1 MYEIYQGISHPGCIP
16 AYPGYGYMIRDIY
29 ETITSSHLTLQ
40 TKQGRIK
47 NFKLSG
53 VTRQVESPSPDT
65 PHDIQGVGERT
76 KNLFDKDAWYDFF
89 YDKEQDIYWV
99 DDDHTILR
107 WRGSSGHDNINN
119 KPFELPFA
127 KVPDNTWVT
136 LSFDGR
142 KTVASES
149 NETGICIAEND
160 NTASRVIATIGTQDG
175 TDWVHKYAR
184 ARVSGNLTLTTT
196 YNMNG
201 YCEFKNIQ
209 IELSDHE
216 TPYEPYGYRTDV
228 VCRTEDDTESYTAPI
243 YTQSPVYQG
252 DKIEYRNGEYGLVRK
267 NGLLTD
273 NGVVDW
279 TKYTGG
285 GSWGVNRCFRISV
298 PDMINYPDSVVAA
311 NAKLDLLC
319 NRLPSGVF
327 VGQDKPVSVG
337 YSDKQFIYIRLDD
350 DKYADIDTVDQF
362 RAWLADHPVE
372 ILYPLDREVWEPL
385 PAISQQALRN
395 LPTYKGTTIID
406 TTDPLEPEI
415 TVSYRPQTDYS
426 KLPGLEADYEKGIFT
441 RLGAAKN
448 LTAGTQFNRF
458 PMYAGRRRCNVL
470 DDGTITAYYGD
481 PDYKEDGSN
490 GQVMV
495 YQPKFYYQVVPLKLE
510 PQTDGIGYH
519 LRRAQYW
526 VSPKPQPGFKLHPA
540 FLKPAQKLEY
550 IMYAAFEGSIYDTS
564 AAAYILDDAQVMDV
578 AADKLSSIA
587 GAKPASGK
595 TQQFTRPNVEQ
606 LAQNRG
612 SGWHGDTIKAE
623 SANQLL
629 MAIELGTMNTQA
641 AIGQGVA
648 SIPDTPNTENNSIIT
663 GGTSSLGSNTGM
675 ADGTNGKVSVAY
687 RGVEN
692 PWGNIW
698 KQVYGVNIW
707 GDGSMKGGVPYICT
721 DYDFAESKDTGNYES
736 AGFTLANANGYIS
749 AMGYS
754 EACDWLFLPSETLGN
769 SFMPV
774 GDYYYCIPDLNGY
787 RISLLGSS
795 WFGGDIS
802 GSFFWGLNNGVG
814 GRSRGIGSRLIYV
827 PQ

>member
-1 MYEIYQGISHPGCIP
+1 
-16 AYPGYGYMIRDIY
+16 
-29 ETITSSHLTLQ
+29 
-40 TKQGRIK
+40 
-47 NFKLSG
+47 
-53 VTRQVESPSPDT
+53 
-65 PHDIQGVGERT
+65 
-76 KNLFDKDAWYDFF
+76 
-89 YDKEQDIYWV
+89 
-99 DDDHTILR
+99 
-107 WRGSSGHDNINN
+107 
-119 KPFELPFA
+119 
-127 KVPDNTWVT
+127 
-136 LSFDGR
+136 
-142 KTVASES
+142 
-149 NETGICIAEND
+149 
-160 NTASRVIATIGTQDG
+160 
-175 TDWVHKYAR
+175 
-184 ARVSGNLTLTTT
+184 
-196 YNMNG
+196 
-201 YCEFKNIQ
+201 Q

-216 TPYEPYGYRTDV
+216 TSYEPYGYRTDV

-252 DKIEYRNGEYGLVRK
+252 DKIEYRNGEYGLARK

-285 GSWGVNRCFRISV
+285 GSLGVNRCFRISV

-327 VGQDKPVSVG
+327 VGRDKPVSVG
-337 YSDKQFIYIRLDD
+337 YSEGQRIYIRLDD

-426 KLPGLEADYEKGIFT
+426 KLPGLEVDYEKCTTT

-448 LTAGTQFNRF
+448 LTAGSQFNRF
-458 PMYAGRRRCNVL
+458 PMYGNRRRCNVL
-470 DDGTITAYYGD
+470 DDGTIAAYYGD
-481 PDYKEDGSN
+481 PTYTEDGSN

-495 YQPKFYYQVVPLKLE
+495 YQPKFYYQVVPLKTD

-526 VSPKPQPGFKLHPA
+526 VSHKPQPGFKLHPA
-540 FLKPAQKLEY
+540 FINAEGMEVDYVLLSAYEGSLYDVSAATY
-550 IMYAAFEGSIYDTS
+550 IM
-564 AAAYILDDAQVMDV
+564 DDAQVMDV
-578 AADKLSSIA
+578 AADKLCSIA

-595 TQQFTRPNVEQ
+595 IQQLTRPHVEQ
-606 LAQNRG
+606 LARNRG
-612 SGWHGDTIKAE
+612 PGWHSDNIKAV

-629 MAIELGTMNTQA
+629 MIIELGRMNTQA
-641 AIGQGVA
+641 AIGRGVV

-663 GGTSSLGSNTGM
+663 GSTSSLGSNTGM
-675 ADGTNGKVSVAY
+675 ADGTNGKVSVSY

-698 KQVYGVNIW
+698 KFVYGVNIH
-707 GDGSMKGGVPYICT
+707 GNGSQGGGIPYICK
-721 DYDFAESKDTGNYES
+721 DYNYAESKNSDNYES
-736 AGFTLANANGYIS
+736 AGFMVANANGYIS
-749 AMGYS
+749 AIGYS
-754 EACDWLFLPSETLGN
+754 ELYDWLFFPAETLGN
-769 SFMPV
+769 SSLPV
-774 GDYYYCIPDLNGY
+774 GDYFYATPNLNGY
-787 RISLLGSS
+787 RIALLGGS
-795 WFGGDIS
+795 WYVGGDA
-802 GSFFWGLNNGVG
+802 GGFFWALHYGVG
-814 GRSRGIGSRLIYV
+814 GRFRYLGGRLIYV

>member
-1 MYEIYQGISHPGCIP
+1 MAIVVYGEYQDGKEVKEIDVVGNKATFIIP
-16 AYPGYGYMIRDIY
+16 DDIL
-29 ETITSSHLTLQ
+29 TVKKCDLRLNRKTAVFSDTSSV
-40 TKQGRIK
+40 I
-47 NFKLSG
+47 SG
-53 VTRQVESPSPDT
+53 IMLNAGDTALPWEPYTGATSSPSPEY
-65 PHDIQGVGERT
+65 PQDIQGVGVRT
-76 KNLFDKDAWYDFF
+76 
-89 YDKEQDIYWV
+89 
-99 DDDHTILR
+99 
-107 WRGSSGHDNINN
+107 NN
-119 KPFELPFA
+119 
-127 KVPDNTWVT
+127 
-136 LSFDGR
+136 
-142 KTVASES
+142 
-149 NETGICIAEND
+149 
-160 NTASRVIATIGTQDG
+160 
-175 TDWVHKYAR
+175 
-184 ARVSGNLTLTTT
+184 
-196 YNMNG
+196 
-201 YCEFKNIQ
+201 
-209 IELSDHE
+209 
-216 TPYEPYGYRTDV
+216 EPYGYRTDV

-273 NGVVDW
+273 NGALAW

-285 GSWGVNRCFRISV
+285 GSLGVNRCFRISV

-426 KLPGLEADYEKGIFT
+426 KLPGLEVDYEKCTTT

-448 LTAGTQFNRF
+448 LTAGSQFNRF
-458 PMYAGRRRCNVL
+458 PMYGNRRRCNVL
-470 DDGTITAYYGD
+470 DDGTIAAYYGD
-481 PDYKEDGSN
+481 PTYTEDGSN

-495 YQPKFYYQVVPLKLE
+495 YQPKFYYQVVPLKTD

-526 VSPKPQPGFKLHPA
+526 VSHKPQPGFKLHPA
-540 FLKPAQKLEY
+540 FINAEGMEVDYVLLSAYEGSLYDVSAATY
-550 IMYAAFEGSIYDTS
+550 IM
-564 AAAYILDDAQVMDV
+564 DDAQVMDV
-578 AADKLSSIA
+578 AADKLCSIA

-595 TQQFTRPNVEQ
+595 IQQLTRPHVEQ
-606 LAQNRG
+606 LARNRG
-612 SGWHGDTIKAE
+612 PGWHSDNIKAV

-629 MAIELGTMNTQA
+629 MIIELGRMNTQA
-641 AIGQGVA
+641 AIGRGVV

-663 GGTSSLGSNTGM
+663 GSTSSLGSNTGM
-675 ADGTNGKVSVAY
+675 ADGTNGKVSVSY

-698 KQVYGVNIW
+698 KFVYGVNIH
-707 GDGSMKGGVPYICT
+707 GNGSQGGGIPYICK
-721 DYDFAESKDTGNYES
+721 DYNYAESKNSDNYES
-736 AGFTLANANGYIS
+736 AGFMVANANGYIS
-749 AMGYS
+749 AIGYS
-754 EACDWLFLPSETLGN
+754 ELYDWLFFPAETLGN
-769 SFMPV
+769 SSLPV
-774 GDYYYCIPDLNGY
+774 GDYFYATPNLNGY
-787 RISLLGSS
+787 RIALLGGS
-795 WFGGDIS
+795 WYVGGDA
-802 GSFFWGLNNGVG
+802 GGFFWALHYGVG
-814 GRSRGIGSRLIYV
+814 GRFRYLGGRLIYV